1 MTADRRKALY
11 EAFKHKGIEP
21 DVSFLLLNAGDAL
34 DLIHRGILD
43 GLLLAGVEGFVVT
56 DEGAYQPR
64 EEYSNDYVEFDGTRA
79 DFVKMTEKLIE
90 KGGNAGIRFEVVFE
104 VSETH

>member
-11 EAFKHKGIEP
+11 EAFKHKGIEL
-21 DVSFLLLNAGDAL
+21 DITFLLLHAADAL
-34 DLIHRGILD
+34 HLIHRGVEE

-64 EEYSNDYVEFDGTRA
+64 QEYCNDYAEWDGTRA
-79 DFVKMTEKLIE
+79 NFVKLTEELVK
-90 KGGNAGIRFEVVFE
+90 KGGAAGIRFEVVFE
-104 VSETH
+104 TSETH